1 MGITS
6 KFEWSFIL
14 RLGCDVF
21 LQNFEGRRQVKLEL
35 SLAGVRLIDAKG
47 GGTVEAGK
55 EGTLGGC
62 CNDVCV
68 LLRIG

>member
-14 RLGCDVF
+14 RLGFDVF
-21 LQNFEGRRQVKLEL
+21 LQNLEGRRRVKLEL

-47 GGTVEAGK
+47 GGIVEQERRGP
-55 EGTLGGC
+55 
-62 CNDVCV
+62 
-68 LLRIG
+68 